1 MEILVG
7 FLIAIAI
14 GLTGVGA
21 GIITAPVLM
30 TLFHV
35 PAAAAVGTAL
45 TFGAVTKL
53 VIVPVYATRRQVNVP
68 TVVRMLAGGL
78 PGVAAGSLI
87 LAHLDAT
94 RHQALISLLLGLTIL
109 IFALMSLGRIVR
121 PSSDHLGK
129 ERPWWLAAV
138 SLPIGAEVGFSS
150 AGSGSL
156 ASLALMS
163 FTRLETAT
171 IVGTDVCFGLG
182 LSLLGGGILFFSGH
196 YDPAILP
203 KLLGGGI
210 AGAILAP
217 NLAAIIPARPLRVGL
232 LIWILFLGGQLVT
245 KGLGH

>member
-1 MEILVG
+1 MEIIVG
-7 FLIAIAI
+7 FIIAVAI

-30 TLFHV
+30 TVFHV

-53 VIVPVYATRRQVNVP
+53 IIVPVYAARRQVNVK
-68 TVVRMLAGGL
+68 VLAYMLAGGL
-78 PGVAAGSLI
+78 PGVLAGAVI
-87 LAHLDAT
+87 LSRLDAT
-94 RHQALISLLLGLTIL
+94 RHQALISLLLGITIVV
-109 IFALMSLGRIVR
+109 FAALSLVKILR
-121 PSSDHLGK
+121 PGHDRPGK
-129 ERPWWLAAV
+129 DRPLLLAAV

-156 ASLALMS
+156 ASLAIMAFS
-163 FTRLETAT
+163 RLQTAT
-171 IVGTDVCFGLG
+171 VVGTDVCFGLG
-182 LSLLGGGILFFSGH
+182 LSLVGGGILIFSGH

-217 NLAAIIPARPLRVGL
+217 NLAALIPARPLRVGL
-232 LIWILFLGGQLVT
+232 LIWIIALGGQLVA